1 MAVSWQSGGDV
12 LTMLKQWRQLNMGI
26 NDSGRRVQLFGTLRN
41 LVNIPQPVFEPAM
54 QFDPGFTFSRIL

>member
-1 MAVSWQSGGDV
+1 MAVSWQSGWGV

-26 NDSGRRVQLFGTLRN
+26 TDSGRRVQLVGTLRN
-41 LVNIPQPVFEPAM
+41 LVSIPQPVFGPAM